1 MMKKRALAALVLAG
15 ILLVVIAPFALA
27 QTPEPARTPPPAA
40 IATPTRAVGSPS
52 GGLDTASLA
61 NTMTQGDFR
70 LILILTLV
78 FGALGGLV
86 YELMVLQGSVEQPH
100 RVQAGGWVYD
110 LGVIGRMLM
119 GAMAAVA
126 ALFVISPEDAY
137 KLVAVSVIAGASAS
151 AIFKSL
157 QARVEAMV
165 AQQAI
170 VVAQETTAQIADKAE
185 QMADALGITETG
197 LNSTRGIRGVGAPST
212 EAERRAAQLLSDIR
226 ALNSTARKPKKDD
239 SGL

>member
-1 MMKKRALAALVLAG
+1 MKKRALAALVLAG
-15 ILLVVIAPFALA
+15 ILLLVIAPFALA
-27 QTPEPARTPPPAA
+27 QTPDPSRTPLPVSIP
-40 IATPTRAVGSPS
+40 TPTRAVASPS

-61 NTMTQGDFR
+61 NTIGQGDFR
-70 LILILTLV
+70 LVLILTLV

-100 RVQAGGWVYD
+100 RVKEGGWVYD

-126 ALFVISPEDAY
+126 ALFAISPEDAY

-165 AQQAI
+165 AQQA
-170 VVAQETTAQIADKAE
+170 VTLAQETTVQIASKAE

-212 EAERRAAQLLSDIR
+212 ESERRAAQLLSEIR
-226 ALNSTARKPKKDD
+226 ALSAMVRQPKKDD
-239 SGL
+239 SSR

>member
-1 MMKKRALAALVLAG
+1 MMKKRALAALFLVG
-15 ILLVVIAPFALA
+15 ILLLVIAPLALA
-27 QTPEPARTPPPAA
+27 QTPDPARSPTPAPIPTGIVAA
-40 IATPTRAVGSPS
+40 PT
-52 GGLDTASLA
+52 GGLDTQRLA
-61 NTMTQGDFR
+61 DTMAQGEFR
-70 LILILTLV
+70 LILILTLA

-100 RVQAGGWVYD
+100 RVQEGGWVYD

-137 KLVAVSVIAGASAS
+137 KLVAVSVVAGASAS

-165 AQQAI
+165 AQQAV

-185 QMADALGITETG
+185 QMAEALGITETG
-197 LNSTRGIRGVGAPST
+197 LSSTRGIRGVGAPST

-226 ALNSTARKPKKDD
+226 ALNSVARKPTRNDP
-239 SGL
+239 GL

>member
-1 MMKKRALAALVLAG
+1 MMKKRALAALLLAG
-15 ILLVVIAPFALA
+15 ILLLVIAPLALA
-27 QTPEPARTPPPAA
+27 QTPDPASSPTPAPTPARVVTS
-40 IATPTRAVGSPS
+40 PT
-52 GGLDTASLA
+52 GGLDTKYLA
-61 NTMTQGDFR
+61 DTMTQGDFR

-78 FGALGGLV
+78 FGGLGGLV

-100 RVQAGGWVYD
+100 RVKEGGWVYD

-165 AQQAI
+165 AQQA
-170 VVAQETTAQIADKAE
+170 VVQAQETTAQIADKAE

-212 EAERRAAQLLSDIR
+212 ESERRAAQLLSEIR
-226 ALNSTARKPKKDD
+226 ALGSMVRKPKKDD

>member
-1 MMKKRALAALVLAG
+1 MKKRALAVLLLAG
-15 ILLVVIAPFALA
+15 ILLLVVAPLALA
-27 QTPEPARTPPPAA
+27 QTPDPARSPTPVPMPV
-40 IATPTRAVGSPS
+40 PTRIVAAPT
-52 GGLDTASLA
+52 GGLDTKYLA
-61 NTMTQGDFR
+61 DTMTQGDFR
-70 LILILTLV
+70 LVLVLTLV
-78 FGALGGLV
+78 FGGLGGLV

-100 RVQAGGWVYD
+100 RVKEGGWVYD

-165 AQQAI
+165 AQQA
-170 VVAQETTAQIADKAE
+170 VVQAQETTAQIADKAE

-212 EAERRAAQLLSDIR
+212 ESERRAAQLLSEIR
-226 ALNSTARKPKKDD
+226 ALSSMARKPKKED

>member
-1 MMKKRALAALVLAG
+1 MKKRALAALLLAG
-15 ILLVVIAPFALA
+15 ILLLVVAPLALA
-27 QTPEPARTPPPAA
+27 QIPD
-40 IATPTRAVGSPS
+40 PTRPPTTVPVPTRLVASPT
-52 GGLDTASLA
+52 GGLDTRLLA
-61 NTMTQGDFR
+61 DTMTTGDFR
-70 LILILTLV
+70 LVLALTLI
-78 FGALGGLV
+78 FGGLGGLV

-100 RVQAGGWVYD
+100 RVKEGGWVYD

-126 ALFVISPEDAY
+126 ALFAISPEDAY

-165 AQQAI
+165 AQQA
-170 VVAQETTAQIADKAE
+170 VVQAQETTTQIAEKAE

-197 LNSTRGIRGVGAPST
+197 LSSTRGIRGAGAPST
-212 EAERRAAQLLSDIR
+212 DSERRAAQLLTEIR
-226 ALNSTARKPKKDD
+226 ALNSIVRKPKKDD

>member
-1 MMKKRALAALVLAG
+1 MMKKRALAALFLVG
-15 ILLVVIAPFALA
+15 ILLLVIAPLALA
-27 QTPEPARTPPPAA
+27 QTPDPARSPTPAPIPTGIVAA
-40 IATPTRAVGSPS
+40 PT
-52 GGLDTASLA
+52 GGLDTQRLA
-61 NTMTQGDFR
+61 DTMAQGEFR
-70 LILILTLV
+70 LILILTLA

-100 RVQAGGWVYD
+100 RVQEGGWVYD

-137 KLVAVSVIAGASAS
+137 KLVAVSVVAGASAS

-165 AQQAI
+165 AQQAV
-170 VVAQETTAQIADKAE
+170 VVAQETTAQIA
-185 QMADALGITETG
+185 G
-197 LNSTRGIRGVGAPST
+197 LSSTRGIRGVGAPST

-226 ALNSTARKPKKDD
+226 ALNSVARKPTRNDP
-239 SGL
+239 GL

>member
-1 MMKKRALAALVLAG
+1 MKKRALAILLLAG
-15 ILLVVIAPFALA
+15 ILLLVVAPLALA
-27 QTPEPARTPPPAA
+27 QVPDPARSPTPAP
-40 IATPTRAVGSPS
+40 TPTQIVASPS
-52 GGLDTASLA
+52 GGLDTRSLA
-61 NTMTQGDFR
+61 DTMSQSDFR
-70 LILILTLV
+70 LVLALTLI
-78 FGALGGLV
+78 FGGLGGLV

-100 RVQAGGWVYD
+100 RVKEGGWVYD

-126 ALFVISPEDAY
+126 ALFVISPADAY

-165 AQQAI
+165 AQQA
-170 VVAQETTAQIADKAE
+170 VVQAQETTAQIADKAE

-197 LNSTRGIRGVGAPST
+197 LNSTRGVRGVGAPST
-212 EAERRAAQLLSDIR
+212 ESERRAAQLLSEIR
-226 ALNSTARKPKKDD
+226 ALSSMARKPKKDD